1 MENSR
6 ERILAAVTAN
16 KPDLLPL
23 PKIPVFNIDPADA
36 SFIIEKFHATA
47 TTIGSKVFMVK
58 DLEEVKAMIT
68 EQFREGRIAT
78 TIPELA
84 AIAETNLNLNSDP
97 HSLENIELLIMRAH
111 FGVAENSAVW
121 VTEELMQQR
130 AAPFIC
136 QHLAVVIHTAD
147 IVPTMHEAYNR
158 IGAADYGFATFIAGP
173 SKTADIEQSLV
184 LGAHGPRSMTLFVV
198 ESFSNQLSANGN
210 QAKS

>member
-6 ERILAAVTAN
+6 DRILAAIKTA

-23 PKIPVFNIDPADA
+23 PEIPVFNPEETDA
-36 SFIIEKFHATA
+36 SFIIEKFSSTA
-47 TTIGSKVFMVK
+47 TTIGSKLFMVK

-68 EQFREGRIAT
+68 KQFQEGRIVT
-78 TIPELA
+78 TLPELSD
-84 AIAETNLNLNSDP
+84 IAETNLKTILDP
-97 HSLENIELLIMRAH
+97 HTLENIELLIMRAH

-121 VTEELMQQR
+121 ITEDLMQQR

-136 QHLAVVIHTAD
+136 QHLAVILNAAD

-158 IGAADYGFATFIAGP
+158 IGSVDYGFAAFIAGP

-198 ESFSNQLSANGN
+198 ELISAVSNQPSA
-210 QAKS
+210 

>member
-6 ERILAAVTAN
+6 DRILAAVTAN

-23 PKIPVFNIDPADA
+23 PEIPIFSSESTDA
-36 SFIIEKFHATA
+36 SFILQKFSSTA
-47 TTIGSKVFMVK
+47 ITIGSKVFMVK
-58 DLEEVKAMIT
+58 DLEEVKAILT

-78 TIPELA
+78 TMPELS
-84 AIAETNLNLNSDP
+84 AIAETNLNLNSNP

-121 VTEELMQQR
+121 VTEDLMQQR

-136 QHLAVVIHTAD
+136 QHLAVVVYAAD
-147 IVPTMHEAYNR
+147 IVPMMHQAYDR
-158 IGAADYGFATFIAGP
+158 IGAADYGFGTFIAGP

-198 ESFSNQLSANGN
+198 
-210 QAKS
+210 K